1 MQWIAPSEKDT
12 ASATLEKQLWAAADQ
27 LRANSGLKAAE
38 YSAPVLGL
46 IFLRFA
52 EARFALQ
59 RAKLELPSTSGRG
72 AGGEGAAV
80 PSRRGNRAEDPA
92 AYHAEGML
100 YLPAEARFD
109 HLLHL
114 PEASNVGAKI
124 NDAMRA
130 IEQQNPQLAGV
141 LPKTYTIF
149 GGTLL
154 KQLLKKMSEIPISAD
169 YDTFGRVYE
178 YFLAEFAMTE
188 GQGGGEFYTPF
199 SIVRLLTEVIEPYHG
214 RILDPACGS
223 GGMFVQSARF
233 VSEHRKNPAKELA
246 IYGQEKERAT
256 GDLCRMNLAVH
267 GLEGD
272 IKQAIS
278 YYDDPHAATGRFD
291 FVLANPPFNVNAV
304 DKERLADAVGP
315 GRRFPHGLP
324 RTDNANYLWIQLFA
338 SALNATGRA
347 GFVMANSASDA
358 RSSEQDIRQK
368 LIESRVVDVMVAVG
382 PNMFYTV
389 TLPCTLWFFDKAKA
403 SPSKTPSPQPSPSG
417 RGSAAA
423 DLPSTSGRG
432 AGGEG
437 AAPNRADTVLFI
449 DARHIYRQ
457 VDRAHREWTPAQI
470 GFIANLVRLYRGE
483 APDTTLGG
491 DEAGAK
497 LEEVFGSPSTP
508 GRGTKGEGDPA
519 LLRYRDVPGLCRAAS
534 IQEIAQQGWSLNPG
548 RYVGVAPG
556 EAVSDE
562 DFKTQLETLNEEL
575 ETLNK
580 QARALEQTIAANV
593 AEILEA

>member
-38 YSAPVLGL
+38 YSAPGLGL

-52 EARFALQ
+52 ETRFALQ
-59 RAKLELPSTSGRG
+59 RAKLETAATS
-72 AGGEGAAV
+72 
-80 PSRRGNRAEDPA
+80 SRRGSRVDDPT

-109 HLLHL
+109 NLLHL
-114 PEASNVGAKI
+114 PEAANVGAKV

-233 VSEHRKNPAKELA
+233 VSEHQKNPSKELA

-304 DKERLADAVGP
+304 DKERLADAG
-315 GRRFPHGLP
+315 
-324 RTDNANYLWIQLFA
+324 
-338 SALNATGRA
+338 
-347 GFVMANSASDA
+347 
-358 RSSEQDIRQK
+358 
-368 LIESRVVDVMVAVG
+368 
-382 PNMFYTV
+382 
-389 TLPCTLWFFDKAKA
+389 
-403 SPSKTPSPQPSPSG
+403 G
-417 RGSAAA
+417 RGQLVEWCRARVHRPWQEREAKHFDVAHDHVEHARKERACGDRPRDRPQRVAGLVAERGGALEA
-423 DLPSTSGRG
+423 DETERRQDQPEHDASRG
-432 AGGEG
+432 
-437 AAPNRADTVLFI
+437 DV
-449 DARHIYRQ
+449 
-457 VDRAHREWTPAQI
+457 
-470 GFIANLVRLYRGE
+470 
-483 APDTTLGG
+483 
-491 DEAGAK
+491 AK
-497 LEEVFGSPSTP
+497 LELG
-508 GRGTKGEGDPA
+508 GIDQR
-519 LLRYRDVPGLCRAAS
+519 
-534 IQEIAQQGWSLNPG
+534 
-548 RYVGVAPG
+548 APG
-556 EAVSDE
+556 QHHEHRQGDDRRERAD
-562 DFKTQLETLNEEL
+562 LEG
-575 ETLNK
+575 
-580 QARALEQTIAANV
+580 QHQSGRQADVAARADAGDADAGELPDHGQRARHRGEEHVHEVGKAAGDGHGGEQV
-593 AEILEA
+593 RQAERPRRNHACPRPEPLSDDVGERTRGG